1 MVGRRQWWPLGL
13 GAGVDWE
20 WDGGI
25 SSGDSN
31 DFYTLIEV
39 GFTQQEQNREKRRK
53 NTCMCTQIYRDL
65 SQGARVHVAVEA
77 GKSHH
82 LPSAIQASQWCSS
95 ENWRVLRARGDCC
108 LSSAGRQA
116 GKEVLL
122 LIQTL
127 CGFPERCRRPHTHT
141 PRRPFCFTPSTAH
154 WSQCSSHLETAS
166 QHTQKWCLIRTPCVP
181 VELPHEVN
189 HHGPFKVCAFNSM

>member
-20 WDGGI
+20 RDGGI

-39 GFTQQEQNREKRRK
+39 GFTQQEQNREKRK

-116 GKEVLL
+116 G
-122 LIQTL
+122 
-127 CGFPERCRRPHTHT
+127 RRSFCWFKPSVDSKSAAALHTHT
-141 PRRPFCFTPSTAH
+141 HRGGPSVSLRPPPTDPNAH
-154 WSQCSSHLETAS
+154 LT
-166 QHTQKWCLIRTPCVP
+166 
-181 VELPHEVN
+181 
-189 HHGPFKVCAFNSM
+189 